1 MKICHY
7 LSSSSY
13 AGIEQYVAELAT
25 IQNIEHEVSII
36 CNKEIADYYKEF
48 NVIEIKNFNRRSL
61 AGIFK
66 IFKILKASNFD
77 VVHAHASKP
86 TSVLKI
92 IKYFLDFNFIASIH
106 GVKKNVSVFNHADF
120 VIGGSKGAL
129 KGVTKPN
136 TVIHNWYQLS
146 KYQKVNGE
154 SVVAVGR
161 LEKVKGFDLLIKSW
175 INIKTPLLI
184 IGSGPEKKFLQNLID
199 SLNLSHVITIKDWV
213 KQEEL
218 YEIYSRAIL
227 LVISSRSEGGPRVA
241 LEALANDLPVLST
254 DVGHMNI
261 ILPKELLARAN
272 DLESLQ
278 HLLETYVENISQFNQ
293 SAIFNYVR
301 EEFSLEKQSSKV
313 MKIYYDCSKSDL

>member
-1 MKICHY
+1 M
-7 LSSSSY
+7 
-13 AGIEQYVAELAT
+13 
-25 IQNIEHEVSII
+25 
-36 CNKEIADYYKEF
+36 
-48 NVIEIKNFNRRSL
+48 
-61 AGIFK
+61 
-66 IFKILKASNFD
+66 
-77 VVHAHASKP
+77 
-86 TSVLKI
+86 
-92 IKYFLDFNFIASIH
+92 
-106 GVKKNVSVFNHADF
+106 
-120 VIGGSKGAL
+120 
-129 KGVTKPN
+129 TKPN

-146 KYQKVNGE
+146 KYQKVNGK
-154 SVVAVGR
+154 SAVAVGR

-175 INIKTPLLI
+175 INIQTPLLI
-184 IGSGPEKKFLQNLID
+184 IGSGSEKEFLQNLID

-213 KQEEL
+213 KREEL

-313 MKIYYDCSKSDL
+313 MKIYYDYSKSDL

>member
-1 MKICHY
+1 M
-7 LSSSSY
+7 
-13 AGIEQYVAELAT
+13 
-25 IQNIEHEVSII
+25 
-36 CNKEIADYYKEF
+36 
-48 NVIEIKNFNRRSL
+48 
-61 AGIFK
+61 
-66 IFKILKASNFD
+66 
-77 VVHAHASKP
+77 
-86 TSVLKI
+86 
-92 IKYFLDFNFIASIH
+92 
-106 GVKKNVSVFNHADF
+106 
-120 VIGGSKGAL
+120 

-146 KYQKVNGE
+146 KYQKVNGK
-154 SVVAVGR
+154 SAVAVGR

-175 INIKTPLLI
+175 INIQTPLLI
-184 IGSGPEKKFLQNLID
+184 IGSGSEKEFLQNLID

-301 EEFSLEKQSSKV
+301 EEFSIEKQSSKV

>member
-1 MKICHY
+1 
-7 LSSSSY
+7 
-13 AGIEQYVAELAT
+13 
-25 IQNIEHEVSII
+25 
-36 CNKEIADYYKEF
+36 
-48 NVIEIKNFNRRSL
+48 
-61 AGIFK
+61 
-66 IFKILKASNFD
+66 
-77 VVHAHASKP
+77 
-86 TSVLKI
+86 
-92 IKYFLDFNFIASIH
+92 
-106 GVKKNVSVFNHADF
+106 
-120 VIGGSKGAL
+120 
-129 KGVTKPN
+129 VTKPN

-146 KYQKVNGE
+146 KYQKVNGK
-154 SVVAVGR
+154 SAVAVGR

-184 IGSGPEKKFLQNLID
+184 IGSGSEKEFLQNLID

>member
-7 LSSSSY
+7 LSSSGY
-13 AGIEQYVAELAT
+13 AGVEQHVAELAT
-25 IQNIEHEVSII
+25 IQNIKHEVTII
-36 CNKEIADYYKEF
+36 CNKEIADNYKEF
-48 NVIEIKNFNRRSL
+48 NVIEIKNFSRRSL
-61 AGIFK
+61 AGIYK

-77 VVHAHASKP
+77 IVHAHASKP

-92 IKYFLDFNFIASIH
+92 IRYFLEFNFIASIH

-120 VIGGSKGAL
+120 VIGGSKVAL
-129 KGVTKPN
+129 NGVTKPN

-146 KYQKVNGE
+146 KFQKVNG
-154 SVVAVGR
+154 SYAIAVGR

-184 IGSGPEKKFLQNLID
+184 VGSGSEKKFLQNLID
-199 SLNLSHVITIKDWV
+199 SLNLSDVITIKDWV
-213 KQEEL
+213 NQEKLYEL
-218 YEIYSRAIL
+218 YSQATL

-261 ILPKELLARAN
+261 ILPKELLASAN
-272 DLESLQ
+272 DLDSLQ
-278 HLLETYVENISQFNQ
+278 LLLESYVENIGHFNQ
-293 SAIFNYVR
+293 SAICDHVR
-301 EEFSLEKQSSKV
+301 EEFSLEKQSNKV
-313 MKIYYDCSKSDL
+313 MKIYDDLSRSDL

>member
-13 AGIEQYVAELAT
+13 AGVEQHVAELAT
-25 IQNIEHEVSII
+25 IQNIKHEVTVI
-36 CNKEIADYYKEF
+36 CNKEIADNYNEF
-48 NVIEIKNFNRRSL
+48 NVIEIKNFSRRSL
-61 AGIFK
+61 AGIYK

-77 VVHAHASKP
+77 IVHAHASKP

-92 IKYFLDFNFIASIH
+92 VRYFLEFNFIASIH

-120 VIGGSKGAL
+120 VIGGSKVAL

-146 KYQKVNGE
+146 KFQKVNGRYAI
-154 SVVAVGR
+154 AVGR

-184 IGSGPEKKFLQNLID
+184 VGSGSEKKFLQHLID
-199 SLNLSHVITIKDWV
+199 SLNLSDVITIKDWV
-213 KQEEL
+213 NQEKLYEL
-218 YEIYSRAIL
+218 YSQATL

-261 ILPKELLARAN
+261 ILPKELLASAN

-278 HLLETYVENISQFNQ
+278 LLLESYVENIGHFNQ
-293 SAIFNYVR
+293 SAICDHVR
-301 EEFSLEKQSSKV
+301 EEFSLEKQSNKV
-313 MKIYYDCSKSDL
+313 MKIYDDLSRSDL

>member
-13 AGIEQYVAELAT
+13 AGVEQHVAELAT
-25 IQNIEHEVSII
+25 IQNIKHEVTVI
-36 CNKEIADYYKEF
+36 CNKEIADNYNEV
-48 NVIEIKNFNRRSL
+48 NVIEIKNFSRRSL
-61 AGIFK
+61 TGIYK
-66 IFKILKASNFD
+66 IFKIQKASNFD
-77 VVHAHASKP
+77 IVHAHASKP

-92 IKYFLDFNFIASIH
+92 VRYFLEFNFIASIH
-106 GVKKNVSVFNHADF
+106 GVKKNVSVFNYADF
-120 VIGGSKGAL
+120 VIGGSKVAL

-136 TVIHNWYQLS
+136 TVIYNWYQLS
-146 KYQKVNGE
+146 KFQKVNGRYAI
-154 SVVAVGR
+154 AVGR

-184 IGSGPEKKFLQNLID
+184 VGSGSEKKFLQNLID
-199 SLNLSHVITIKDWV
+199 SLNLSDVITIKDWV
-213 KQEEL
+213 NQEKLYEL
-218 YEIYSRAIL
+218 YSQATL

-261 ILPKELLARAN
+261 ILPKELLASAN

-278 HLLETYVENISQFNQ
+278 LLLESYVENIGHFNQ
-293 SAIFNYVR
+293 SAICDHVR
-301 EEFSLEKQSSKV
+301 EEFSLEKQSNKV
-313 MKIYYDCSKSDL
+313 MKIYDDLSRSDL

>member
-13 AGIEQYVAELAT
+13 AGVEQHVAELAT
-25 IQNIEHEVSII
+25 IQNIKHEVTVI
-36 CNKEIADYYKEF
+36 CNKEIADNYNEF
-48 NVIEIKNFNRRSL
+48 NVIEIKNFSRRSL
-61 AGIFK
+61 AGIYK

-77 VVHAHASKP
+77 IVHAHASKP

-92 IKYFLDFNFIASIH
+92 IRYFLEFNFIASIH

-120 VIGGSKGAL
+120 VIGGSKVAL
-129 KGVTKPN
+129 NGVTKPN

-146 KYQKVNGE
+146 KFQKVNG
-154 SVVAVGR
+154 SYAIAVGR

-184 IGSGPEKKFLQNLID
+184 VGSGSEKKFLQNLID
-199 SLNLSHVITIKDWV
+199 SLNLSDVITIKDWV
-213 KQEEL
+213 NQEKLYEL
-218 YEIYSRAIL
+218 YSQATL

-241 LEALANDLPVLST
+241 LEALANDLPVLSP

-261 ILPKELLARAN
+261 ILPKELLASAN
-272 DLESLQ
+272 DLDSLQ
-278 HLLETYVENISQFNQ
+278 LLLESYVENIGHFNQ
-293 SAIFNYVR
+293 SAICDHVR
-301 EEFSLEKQSSKV
+301 EEFSLEKQSNKV
-313 MKIYYDCSKSDL
+313 MKIYDDLSRSDL

>member
-7 LSSSSY
+7 LSSSRY
-13 AGIEQYVAELAT
+13 AGVEQHVAELAT
-25 IQNIEHEVSII
+25 IQNIKHEVTVI
-36 CNKEIADYYKEF
+36 CNKEISDNYKEF
-48 NVIEIKNFNRRSL
+48 NVIEIKNFSRRSL
-61 AGIFK
+61 AGIYK

-77 VVHAHASKP
+77 IVHAHASKP

-92 IKYFLDFNFIASIH
+92 IRYFLEFNFIASIH

-120 VIGGSKGAL
+120 VIGGSKVAL
-129 KGVTKPN
+129 NGVTKPN

-146 KYQKVNGE
+146 KFQKVNG
-154 SVVAVGR
+154 SYAIAVGR

-184 IGSGPEKKFLQNLID
+184 VGSGSEKKFLQNLID
-199 SLNLSHVITIKDWV
+199 SLNLSDVITIKDWV
-213 KQEEL
+213 NQEKLYEL
-218 YEIYSRAIL
+218 YSQATL

-261 ILPKELLARAN
+261 ILPKELLASAN
-272 DLESLQ
+272 DLDSLQ
-278 HLLETYVENISQFNQ
+278 LLLESYVENIGHFNQ
-293 SAIFNYVR
+293 SAICDHVR
-301 EEFSLEKQSSKV
+301 EEFSLEKQSNKV
-313 MKIYYDCSKSDL
+313 MKIYDDFSRSDL

>member
-48 NVIEIKNFNRRSL
+48 TVIEIKNFNRRSL
-61 AGIFK
+61 TGIFK

-146 KYQKVNGE
+146 KYQKVNGK
-154 SVVAVGR
+154 SAVAVGR

-184 IGSGPEKKFLQNLID
+184 IGSGSEKEFLQNLID
-199 SLNLSHVITIKDWV
+199 SLNPSHAITIKDLCV
-213 KQEEL
+213 K
-218 YEIYSRAIL
+218 Y
-227 LVISSRSEGGPRVA
+227 
-241 LEALANDLPVLST
+241 
-254 DVGHMNI
+254 
-261 ILPKELLARAN
+261 
-272 DLESLQ
+272 
-278 HLLETYVENISQFNQ
+278 
-293 SAIFNYVR
+293 
-301 EEFSLEKQSSKV
+301 
-313 MKIYYDCSKSDL
+313 KSI

>member
-13 AGIEQYVAELAT
+13 AGVEQHVAELAT
-25 IQNIEHEVSII
+25 IQNIKHEVTVI
-36 CNKEIADYYKEF
+36 CNKEISDNYKEF
-48 NVIEIKNFNRRSL
+48 NVIEIKNFSRRSL
-61 AGIFK
+61 AGIYK

-77 VVHAHASKP
+77 IVHAHASKP

-92 IKYFLDFNFIASIH
+92 VRYFLEFNFITTIH

-120 VIGGSKGAL
+120 VIGGSKVAL
-129 KGVTKPN
+129 NGVTKPN

-146 KYQKVNGE
+146 KFQKVNGRYAI
-154 SVVAVGR
+154 AVGR

-184 IGSGPEKKFLQNLID
+184 VGSGSEKKFLQNLID
-199 SLNLSHVITIKDWV
+199 SLNLSDVITIKDWV
-213 KQEEL
+213 NQEKLYEL
-218 YEIYSRAIL
+218 YSQATL

-261 ILPKELLARAN
+261 ILPKELLASAN
-272 DLESLQ
+272 DLESLKL
-278 HLLETYVENISQFNQ
+278 LLESYVENIGHFNQ
-293 SAIFNYVR
+293 SAICDHVR
-301 EEFSLEKQSSKV
+301 GEFSLEKQSNKV
-313 MKIYYDCSKSDL
+313 MKIYDDFSKSDL

>member
-7 LSSSSY
+7 LSSSGY
-13 AGIEQYVAELAT
+13 AGVEQHVAELAT
-25 IQNIEHEVSII
+25 IQNIKHEVTII
-36 CNKEIADYYKEF
+36 CNKEIADNYKEF
-48 NVIEIKNFNRRSL
+48 NVIEIKNFSRRSL
-61 AGIFK
+61 AGIYK

-77 VVHAHASKP
+77 IVHAHASKP

-92 IKYFLDFNFIASIH
+92 IRYFLEFNFIASIH

-120 VIGGSKGAL
+120 VIGGSKVAL
-129 KGVTKPN
+129 NGVTKPN

-146 KYQKVNGE
+146 KFQKVNG
-154 SVVAVGR
+154 SYAIAVGR

-184 IGSGPEKKFLQNLID
+184 VGSGSEKKFLQNLID
-199 SLNLSHVITIKDWV
+199 SLNLSDVITIKDWV
-213 KQEEL
+213 NQEKLYEL
-218 YEIYSRAIL
+218 YSQATL

-261 ILPKELLARAN
+261 ILPKELLASAN

-278 HLLETYVENISQFNQ
+278 LLLESYVENIGHFNQ
-293 SAIFNYVR
+293 SAICDHVR
-301 EEFSLEKQSSKV
+301 EEFSLEKQSNKV
-313 MKIYYDCSKSDL
+313 MKIYDDFSRSDL

>member
-1 MKICHY
+1 
-7 LSSSSY
+7 
-13 AGIEQYVAELAT
+13 
-25 IQNIEHEVSII
+25 
-36 CNKEIADYYKEF
+36 
-48 NVIEIKNFNRRSL
+48 
-61 AGIFK
+61 
-66 IFKILKASNFD
+66 
-77 VVHAHASKP
+77 
-86 TSVLKI
+86 
-92 IKYFLDFNFIASIH
+92 
-106 GVKKNVSVFNHADF
+106 ADF
-120 VIGGSKGAL
+120 VIGGSKCAL

-146 KYQKVNGE
+146 KYQKVNGK
-154 SVVAVGR
+154 SAVAVGR

-184 IGSGPEKKFLQNLID
+184 IGSGSEKEFLQNLID

>member
-7 LSSSSY
+7 LSSSRY
-13 AGIEQYVAELAT
+13 AGVEQHVAELAT
-25 IQNIEHEVSII
+25 IQNIKHEVTII
-36 CNKEIADYYKEF
+36 CNKEIADNYKEF
-48 NVIEIKNFNRRSL
+48 NVIEIKNFSRRSL
-61 AGIFK
+61 AGIYK

-77 VVHAHASKP
+77 IVHAHASKP

-92 IKYFLDFNFIASIH
+92 IRYFLEFNFIASIH

-120 VIGGSKGAL
+120 VIGGSKVAL
-129 KGVTKPN
+129 NGVTKPN

-146 KYQKVNGE
+146 KFQKVNG
-154 SVVAVGR
+154 SYAIAVGR

-184 IGSGPEKKFLQNLID
+184 VGSGSENKFLQNLID
-199 SLNLSHVITIKDWV
+199 SLNLSDVITIKDWV
-213 KQEEL
+213 NQEKLYEL
-218 YEIYSRAIL
+218 YSQATL

-261 ILPKELLARAN
+261 ILPKELLASAN

-278 HLLETYVENISQFNQ
+278 LLLETYVENIGHFNQ
-293 SAIFNYVR
+293 SAICDHVR
-301 EEFSLEKQSSKV
+301 EEFSLEKQSNKV
-313 MKIYYDCSKSDL
+313 MKIYDDFSRSDL

>member
-1 MKICHY
+1 M
-7 LSSSSY
+7 
-13 AGIEQYVAELAT
+13 
-25 IQNIEHEVSII
+25 
-36 CNKEIADYYKEF
+36 
-48 NVIEIKNFNRRSL
+48 
-61 AGIFK
+61 
-66 IFKILKASNFD
+66 
-77 VVHAHASKP
+77 
-86 TSVLKI
+86 
-92 IKYFLDFNFIASIH
+92 
-106 GVKKNVSVFNHADF
+106 
-120 VIGGSKGAL
+120 
-129 KGVTKPN
+129 TKPN

-146 KYQKVNGE
+146 KYQKVNGK
-154 SVVAVGR
+154 SAVAVGR

-184 IGSGPEKKFLQNLID
+184 IGSGSEKEFLQNLID

-301 EEFSLEKQSSKV
+301 EEFSIEKQSSKV

>member
-1 MKICHY
+1 M
-7 LSSSSY
+7 
-13 AGIEQYVAELAT
+13 
-25 IQNIEHEVSII
+25 
-36 CNKEIADYYKEF
+36 
-48 NVIEIKNFNRRSL
+48 
-61 AGIFK
+61 
-66 IFKILKASNFD
+66 
-77 VVHAHASKP
+77 
-86 TSVLKI
+86 
-92 IKYFLDFNFIASIH
+92 
-106 GVKKNVSVFNHADF
+106 
-120 VIGGSKGAL
+120 
-129 KGVTKPN
+129 TKPN

-146 KYQKVNGE
+146 KYQKVNGK
-154 SVVAVGR
+154 SAVAVGR

-184 IGSGPEKKFLQNLID
+184 IGSGSEKEFLQNLID